1 MSAECDHSH
10 SCLLSVKSASSPG
23 IPPWPCNPVVS
34 SGLGTFRGSY
44 EAAELGRVQQGF
56 EPRPRGPSLTPPLH
70 SPENHGP
77 GCHGPGD
84 SELGLPFLSR
94 AQGRVCVGVR
104 AVCDG
109 HAWRGSH
116 PGLCGGGGA
125 VDGACGTAS
134 CAPCW
139 SGLLCGHPGHLYPA
153 VGWSSGCSGLGLKSG
168 LIEIP
173 SRGGMSGMM
182 LPRGRCGQIGC
193 FPAGDG
199 GKQPTRQSR
208 RCAFDPG
215 VGRTPWRRKWQ
226 PTPVFFPGASRGQR
240 SLVG

>member
-56 EPRPRGPSLTPPLH
+56 EPRLRGPSLTPPLH

-109 HAWRGSH
+109 HAWKG
-116 PGLCGGGGA
+116 
-125 VDGACGTAS
+125 
-134 CAPCW
+134 
-139 SGLLCGHPGHLYPA
+139 
-153 VGWSSGCSGLGLKSG
+153 
-168 LIEIP
+168 IP
-173 SRGGMSGMM
+173 PRSVW
-182 LPRGRCGQIGC
+182 RGRGCGWCVWHSQLC
-193 FPAGDG
+193 
-199 GKQPTRQSR
+199 
-208 RCAFDPG
+208 
-215 VGRTPWRRKWQ
+215 
-226 PTPVFFPGASRGQR
+226 PVLVRSAVWTPGASVSCCGLEQWVFRAGAQKR
-240 SLVG
+240 SDRDPLTGWDVRNDAP